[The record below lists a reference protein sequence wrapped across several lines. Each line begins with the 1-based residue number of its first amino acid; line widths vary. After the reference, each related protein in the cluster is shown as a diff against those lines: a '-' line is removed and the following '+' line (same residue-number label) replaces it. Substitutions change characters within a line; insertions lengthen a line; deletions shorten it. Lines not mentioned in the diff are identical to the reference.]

1 MTAADHFRQIIA
13 LLWTVAKAHPTMAPR
28 IERTVDHVFALIY
41 EVKEIKMAITLA
53 DDDTSQKQQVSTRGV
68 PCPWCSLVQL
78 PKGAPTLDGS
88 CGTFDCEY
96 CDRSVKWSVAVNVVW
111 SSRRP

>member
-53 DDDTSQKQQVSTRGV
+53 DDDTSQKQQVSTR
-68 PCPWCSLVQL
+68 VQL

-96 CDRSVKWSVAVNVVW
+96 CHRSVKWSVAVNVVW